1 MIENVPYLREKPI
14 KPQRQVAVIKIKY
27 VTVQIK
33 ALTKLG
39 NFCAEEGGKG
49 TFLDT
54 GAMSTPFPKF
64 DKLYTVNLLIK
75 TEMILVNIT
84 EDAL

>member
-1 MIENVPYLREKPI
+1 MKKFGKVGILIENVPYLRVKPI

-39 NFCAEEGGKG
+39 NFFAEEGEGEG
-49 TFLDT
+49 
-54 GAMSTPFPKF
+54 
-64 DKLYTVNLLIK
+64 NLP
-75 TEMILVNIT
+75 
-84 EDAL
+84 